1 MYTPIIPSVTTS
13 VIDRSS
19 IEIQLNGSRTILLPI
34 FSKFGRERFVRHE
47 SIDKF
52 KYNLGKQ
59 DIKKYGNAY
68 LYGLAAA
75 RTDNVLTYRLLPD
88 DATYSNVTLRN
99 IGTEDLPVIES
110 KTYAGIHSK
119 SDMTY
124 VGAQSIVDNNIVLS
138 ALATARGEGYN
149 SIFVTFT
156 PAISHEKMD
165 SDINGET
172 NYKFNFVQAEVF
184 EETNTGLKS
193 LGDPVVFSLIEVDG
207 STNEPILDKVSG
219 QDLFVNSIFK
229 DANDFAT
236 LNINP
241 KYSEELAKDATID
254 DMVEERLIV
263 KDEEIVGKF
272 YEIKIEN
279 YDELIP
285 GSTNTVTKQR
295 LTAVVT
301 TDKPSAKMTGILT
314 YDGSDADSLPDL
326 AKRIIVKKGLV
337 SLNEISLVDAPFD
350 AIHPTFYKVDGDD
363 SFYKLTYD
371 PELTIGTVVGNI
383 KISEVEVLRQKIYK
397 TLMEKTLPL
406 FSGNDGANLHL
417 NKTLNMNGTST
428 DGHQN
433 AKELILNFFN
443 ATPELREILYP
454 KYDFDYIPD
463 WTQDAKVQVAI
474 IDLADDIGLTLPIL
488 SLPLSYN
495 PTIVTKELP
504 EKDLIARKERLFQ
517 SSYNSAMYSG
527 QLNKTHRTDNNL
539 RMYMPL
545 SYYAMVAH
553 LRIDNQI
560 SITEPVANM
569 LKGTLASTELNLTY
583 APTSLEIE
591 KLRNQQ
597 INSVIVEPD
606 GTYIIDQLTMYKKA
620 SKLSR
625 INIVKVLHRIRK
637 NLPKLLKDLL
647 QTKAVGSVI
656 DTAVT
661 RTETEL
667 AKWVITPENE
677 IDGIFKS
684 ATVKATFN
692 DETYKLRLTITV
704 NPVGTLESI
713 DIPIIVI

>member
-34 FSKFGRERFVRHE
+34 FSKYGRERFVRHE
-47 SIDKF
+47 SVDEF
-52 KYNLGKQ
+52 RYNLGRQ

-68 LYGLAAA
+68 LYGEAAA

-88 DATYSNVTLRN
+88 DATYANNVMRN
-99 IGTEDLPVIES
+99 VGTTDEPVVDF
-110 KTYAGIHSK
+110 KTYAGIYSK
-119 SDMTY
+119 ADMTY
-124 VGAQSIVDNNIVLS
+124 LGAQSIVDDNIVLS
-138 ALATARGEGYN
+138 ALASARGEGYN

-156 PAISHEKMD
+156 PASAHEKMD

-184 EETNTGLKS
+184 EETNTGIKS
-193 LGDPVVFSLIEVDG
+193 LGDPVVFSLIEVDEK
-207 STNEPILDKVSG
+207 TNEPITDKISG

-236 LNINP
+236 ININP
-241 KYSEELAKDATID
+241 TITEELAKYATID
-254 DMVEERLIV
+254 DLVYERLIV
-263 KDEEIVGKF
+263 KDEIVDDKF
-272 YEIKIEN
+272 YEIKVET
-279 YDELIP
+279 YDRIIVDAN
-285 GSTNTVTKQR
+285 GVKQR
-295 LTAVVT
+295 VPAQRLSAIIT
-301 TDKPSAKMTGILT
+301 TDRPSADMTGVLN
-314 YDGSDADSLPDL
+314 YDGSDADDLPDL
-326 AKRIIVKKGLV
+326 AKRIVVNSSVITF
-337 SLNEISLVDAPFD
+337 VDAAFD
-350 AIHPTFYKVDGDD
+350 AAHPNTYKVDGEEA
-363 SFYKLTYD
+363 FYEISYD
-371 PELTIGTVVGNI
+371 PELIVDGVTGNI
-383 KISEVEVLRQKIYK
+383 KLAEVQVLRQKIYQQ
-397 TLMEKTLPL
+397 LMDYSMKLY
-406 FSGNDGANLHL
+406 SGSDGMNMHINNTFNL
-417 NKTLNMNGTST
+417 MGTSEP
-428 DGHQN
+428 GKQN
-433 AKELILNFFN
+433 GKELLLDFYNN
-443 ATPELREILYP
+443 TESLREVLYP

-463 WTQDAKVQVAI
+463 WTGNAQVQVSI
-474 IDLADDIGLTLPIL
+474 IDLADDIGLTMPIL
-488 SLPLSYN
+488 SLPLEYN
-495 PTIVTKELP
+495 PTIVTKDLTD
-504 EKDLIARKERLFQ
+504 KDLKTRKEKLFQ

-527 QLNKTHRTDNNL
+527 QMNKTHRTANNL
-539 RMYMPL
+539 RLYMPL

-597 INSVIVEPD
+597 VNTVIVEPD

-625 INIVKVLHRIRK
+625 INVVKVLHRIRK

-677 IDGIFKS
+677 IDGIFQS
-684 ATVKATFN
+684 ADVKATFN
-692 DETYKLRLTITV
+692 EETYKLRLTITV

-713 DIPIIVI
+713 DIPIIVV